1 MKVSYSMAKG
11 RASPH
16 CITWIYRKKRHR
28 KYFRSRI
35 DALRFRNEKEQDLG
49 VRDRHEIENEIIF
62 WALSEIKERL
72 DGIEER
78 IGNLEAN
85 FLEQGEHLKAMR
97 KPPAPK
103 VLRVAEAAKV
113 LRVSSRKL
121 YYLLDKGVFKRYKLP
136 HTRTTFIK
144 LEEVEKALGAED
156 ISELLI

>member
-1 MKVSYSMAKG
+1 MKVSYSIAKG
-11 RASPH
+11 RASAH

-35 DALRFRNEKEQDLG
+35 DALRFRNQKEQELG

-78 IGNLEAN
+78 MSNLEAN
-85 FLEQGEHLKAMR
+85 FLEQSEHLKAMR
-97 KPPAPK
+97 KSPAPK

-144 LEEVEKALGAED
+144 LKEVEKALDAED
-156 ISELLI
+156 ISELLT

>member
-1 MKVSYSMAKG
+1 MAKG

-35 DALRFRNEKEQDLG
+35 DALRFRNEKEQELG

-78 IGNLEAN
+78 VGNLEAN
-85 FLEQGEHLKAMR
+85 FLEQGEHLKAMLATR
-97 KPPAPK
+97 SQGSESGRSGQSPSGFFKEI
-103 VLRVAEAAKV
+103 VLPF
-113 LRVSSRKL
+113 
-121 YYLLDKGVFKRYKLP
+121 G
-136 HTRTTFIK
+136 
-144 LEEVEKALGAED
+144 
-156 ISELLI
+156 